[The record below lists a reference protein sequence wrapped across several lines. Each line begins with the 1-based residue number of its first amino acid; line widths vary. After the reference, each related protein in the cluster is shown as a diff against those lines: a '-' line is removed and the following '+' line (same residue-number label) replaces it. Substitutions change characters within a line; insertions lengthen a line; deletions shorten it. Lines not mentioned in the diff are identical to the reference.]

1 MKQQINEIR
10 RMQQLAGILKEGR
23 QSDEYYTSK
32 EVIEQALRAENIKFE
47 ELPVFYDSTT
57 PAGDNDEIEKIN
69 LYIPDGGINIDF
81 NSASEVTVSSSGTG
95 DEENFD
101 LDTPPNPVGDI
112 IRYIK
117 QLQNQ

>member
-57 PAGDNDEIEKIN
+57 PAGDNDEIEKTKSQLN
-69 LYIPDGGINIDF
+69 N
-81 NSASEVTVSSSGTG
+81 
-95 DEENFD
+95 
-101 LDTPPNPVGDI
+101 
-112 IRYIK
+112 
-117 QLQNQ
+117 LQNNGTSIEKYARERYLLKREGEEVYIFEDTTIEKSTPAEKK